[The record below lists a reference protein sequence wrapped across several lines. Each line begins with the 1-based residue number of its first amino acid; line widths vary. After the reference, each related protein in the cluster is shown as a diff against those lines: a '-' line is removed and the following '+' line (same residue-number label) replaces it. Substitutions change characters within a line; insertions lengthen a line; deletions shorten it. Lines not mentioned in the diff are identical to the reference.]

1 MSTPAETDK
10 TKRRNKA
17 LTVEQIQE
25 DNITQVYPLEII
37 HVSVLQF
44 DDRKLHCSLCS
55 P

>member
-25 DNITQVYPLEII
+25 DNITQVCPLEIT
-37 HVSVLQF
+37 QF
-44 DDRKLHCSLCS
+44 DDRKLHCSLCIH
-55 P
+55 